1 MKMFMPSLV
10 LRVSA
15 ISSAVAPTKSAIR
28 LRTASRPSFQ

>member
-15 ISSAVAPTKSAIR
+15 ISSAVAPTNAAIR
-28 LRTASRPSFQ
+28 ART